1 MNESLKSRFISG
13 AFWVSILTTGALFLG
28 FGRSWLLAR
37 IDASGELLGV
47 FATLFIFVNLAISV
61 GLFGGNTALSSF
73 IPKIQ
78 AEDKARGFLKAY
90 LFITLLWWVLAL
102 IILISSPSVFQLF
115 AGRELDAASI
125 VPLVSLGTVA
135 VLGQVFILNF
145 QGHLRY
151 REAAILMNFQPYVL
165 TVIILLAY
173 LFFADAFRIHANTW
187 LLFLFIGINALA
199 LIIGFLQNGNFS
211 FFKEKCFVPSGFFR
225 FACIYQ
231 FSSLLIFVYGNVDR
245 LFILDRLGIQELGFY
260 FLIMQISALITFVP
274 KRMGQV
280 MLSTFSRLLAEGKS
294 ESLNRGYSRLCRIV
308 TCFSLGV
315 ALFFV
320 LFSREFCVIFGQ
332 ELASRSDWLIYLS
345 VAACI
350 GALGNIN
357 SMIVLS
363 REKMIT
369 YLGMNVAVVLTQC
382 VATWAW
388 VGPYGIE
395 GVISARMMAGI
406 LGQILL
412 FIVVFRLQG
421 SGANCIK
428 EYLVCVAFCCTAAC
442 LALFYGEMA
451 IAYRVL
457 IFVALFTIFL
467 KVNRFTTREFTDVVP
482 AKLKQTLQQMFH
494 KVTT

>member
-1 MNESLKSRFISG
+1 MDDSLKSRFISG

-37 IDASGELLGV
+37 IDGSGELLGI
-47 FATLFIFVNLAISV
+47 FATFFIFVNLAISV

-78 AEDKARGFLKAY
+78 SEEKEKGFLKVY
-90 LFITLLWWVLAL
+90 LLITLLWWFVAL
-102 IILISSPSVFQLF
+102 IILISFPSVFQLF
-115 AGRELDAASI
+115 AGRGLEPGSVVSLI
-125 VPLVSLGTVA
+125 SLGTVV

-151 REAAILMNFQPYVL
+151 REAAILMNLQPYVL
-165 TVIILLAY
+165 TFVILLAY
-173 LFFADAFRIHANTW
+173 LFIAEAFRVHADTW
-187 LLFLFIGINALA
+187 LLFLFIGVNALV
-199 LIIGFLQNGNFS
+199 LVIGFFKSGYFS

-245 LFILDRLGIQELGFY
+245 LFILDRLGVQELGFY
-260 FLIMQISALITFVP
+260 FLIMQIALLITFIP
-274 KRMGQV
+274 TRMGQV
-280 MLSTFSRLLAEGKS
+280 MLSTFSRLIAEGKS
-294 ESLNRGYSRLCRIV
+294 DSLNAGYNRLCRIV

-320 LFSREFCVIFGQ
+320 LFSREFCLIFGR

-363 REKMIT
+363 REKMAT
-369 YLGMNVAVVLTQC
+369 YLGMNVAIVLTQC

-388 VGPYGIE
+388 IGPYGIE
-395 GVISARMMAGI
+395 GVISARMLASI

-412 FIVVFRLQG
+412 FIMVSRLQG
-421 SGANCIK
+421 SGANCMK
-428 EYLVCVAFCCTAAC
+428 EYLVCVASCCAAAFSVLC
-442 LALFYGEMA
+442 YNEM
-451 IAYRVL
+451 ILIYRLL
-457 IFVALFTIFL
+457 IFVGLFAFFL
-467 KVNRFTTREFTDVVP
+467 KVNRFTVGEFTDVIP
-482 AKLKQTLQQMFH
+482 AKLKHIFQKAFH
-494 KVTT
+494 REAV